1 MTNGS
6 AVALPYQTNTPG
18 LALEMQIGQPFT
30 PQEQEQE
37 IRARARD
44 SNATSNPNSNPKFK
58 ASPKDRVM
66 RMSREGAEKG
76 EASCRETRATERA
89 EHRERTQSEQ
99 ESERN
104 RKL

>member
-18 LALEMQIGQPFT
+18 LAFEMQNGQPFAS
-30 PQEQEQE
+30 QEQEKEKE
-37 IRARARD
+37 IRARRRIRIFI
-44 SNATSNPNSNPKFK
+44 SKFK